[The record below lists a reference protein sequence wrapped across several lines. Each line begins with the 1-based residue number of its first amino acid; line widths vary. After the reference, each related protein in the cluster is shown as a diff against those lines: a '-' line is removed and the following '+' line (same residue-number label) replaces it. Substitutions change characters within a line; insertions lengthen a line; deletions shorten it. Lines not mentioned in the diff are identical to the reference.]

1 MDEIRQYFAHHL
13 QVYIYH
19 IHDILTICS
28 DTCMYALCRFTQ
40 SQTLLDNKQ
49 TLISPR
55 KSGASETPKRAGNYL
70 PREHAICNFLRT
82 CIFHLAY
89 IFKKI

>member
-1 MDEIRQYFAHHL
+1 MKFANISPIIYK
-13 QVYIYH
+13 YIYH

-70 PREHAICNFLRT
+70 PRIPPTRTRNMQFLA
-82 CIFHLAY
+82 HLHLS
-89 IFKKI
+89 FGLHL